1 MAVHDTIGDFLTIIR
16 NASSA
21 RKDSCTTQ
29 HSKMRAAIAA
39 ILKDEGY
46 ISDFSEGTDEKGFKT
61 LTVDLSSL
69 KIHQRSLASSVRAS
83 QAVVSYYGVRE
94 IPRVLGGLGVAILTT
109 SKALCALAMPA
120 RLALAASSSARS
132 GKKGRNNEQNW

>member
-21 RKDSCTTQ
+21 HKGSCTAQ

-39 ILKDEGY
+39 ILKSEGY
-46 ISDFSEGTDEKGFKT
+46 IHDFSEGQDEKGFKT
-61 LTVDLSSL
+61 LTL
-69 KIHQRSLASSVRAS
+69 KLKFAGKTPAITGIQRHSTPGRRL
-83 QAVVSYYGVRE
+83 YCGCKD

-109 SKALCALAMPA
+109 PKGVMRA
-120 RLALAASSSARS
+120 RDAR
-132 GKKGRNNEQNW
+132 EQGVGGEFICKVW

>member
-39 ILKDEGY
+39 ILKSEGY
-46 ISDFSEGTDEKGFKT
+46 INDFTEGQDEKGFKT
-61 LTVDLSSL
+61 LTVTL
-69 KIHQRSLASSVRAS
+69 KFAGTTPAITGIERHSTPGRRL
-83 QAVVSYYGVRE
+83 YYGCKD
-94 IPRVLGGLGVAILTT
+94 IPRVLGGMGVAILTT
-109 SKALCALAMPA
+109 SKGVMRA
-120 RLALAASSSARS
+120 RDAR
-132 GKKGRNNEQNW
+132 EQGVGGEFVCKVW

>member
-16 NASSA
+16 NASMA
-21 RKDSCTTQ
+21 RKGSCTTQ

-46 ISDFSEGTDEKGFKT
+46 IVDFSESEDEKGFKT
-61 LTVDLSSL
+61 IQLRL
-69 KIHQRSLASSVRAS
+69 KYVKDTPAITGIERHSTPGRRL
-83 QAVVSYYGVRE
+83 YYGVRD

-109 SKALCALAMPA
+109 SQGVMRA
-120 RLALAASSSARS
+120 RDAREN
-132 GKKGRNNEQNW
+132 GVGGELVCKVW

>member
-21 RKDSCTTQ
+21 RKDTCTMQ
-29 HSKMRAAIAA
+29 YSKMRAAIAS

-46 ISDFSEGTDEKGFKT
+46 INEVSEGEDEKGFKT
-61 LTVDLSSL
+61 LTLSL
-69 KIHQRSLASSVRAS
+69 KFVDSTPAITGIERHSTPGRRL
-83 QAVVSYYGVRE
+83 YYGCRD

-109 SKALCALAMPA
+109 SKGVMRA
-120 RLALAASSSARS
+120 RDAREA
-132 GKKGRNNEQNW
+132 GVGGELVCKVW

>member
-16 NASSA
+16 NASMA
-21 RKDSCTTQ
+21 RKDDCTTQ

-46 ISDFSEGTDEKGFKT
+46 ISDFSEGEDEKGFKT
-61 LTVDLSSL
+61 LTVSL
-69 KIHQRSLASSVRAS
+69 KFVDSTPAITGIERHSTPGRRL
-83 QAVVSYYGVRE
+83 YYGARE

-109 SKALCALAMPA
+109 SKGVMRA
-120 RLALAASSSARS
+120 RDAREA
-132 GKKGRNNEQNW
+132 GVGGELVCKVW

>member
-21 RKDSCTTQ
+21 GKDTCSFQ
-29 HSKMRAAIAA
+29 YSKMRLAISS

-46 ISDFSEGTDEKGFKT
+46 INDFKESVDSKGFK
-61 LTVDLSSL
+61 VICVHL
-69 KIHQRSLASSVRAS
+69 KFVNQTPAITGIQRHSKPGRRL
-83 QAVVSYYGVRE
+83 YYGTRD

-109 SKALCALAMPA
+109 SKGVMRA
-120 RLALAASSSARS
+120 RDAR
-132 GKKGRNNEQNW
+132 EQGVGGELVCKVW